1 MSDDLSRSQHTAFGL
16 TLSMAIPSDHMDEAS
31 LSEDSEDFDM
41 DQTCDDIA
49 SSEGSV
55 DVDTD
60 MIAWLAESG
69 IVGAINLPVFLIEL
83 PSISQI
89 THYLGFLLPSGQA
102 GGKARLTLRVDSA
115 PLCVWPWSTC
125 KLQGGP
131 NIKEALKPA

>member
-1 MSDDLSRSQHTAFGL
+1 MEFPLPAAETHAQYHTTSDFHGDSGAAVSTSAPAYITGLIPQAQVKTFKMTSPPLKMSDDLSRSQHTAFGL

-69 IVGAINLPVFLIEL
+69 IVGAI
-83 PSISQI
+83 
-89 THYLGFLLPSGQA
+89 
-102 GGKARLTLRVDSA
+102 
-115 PLCVWPWSTC
+115 
-125 KLQGGP
+125 
-131 NIKEALKPA
+131 